1 MSNPNPDENREEQ
14 EAEIVARK
22 EQALRVLLSPEA
34 RLRRNNVK
42 LVKPEIAMSV
52 ENYIINMASQGKFNS
67 QLSDDQLKQILQSL
81 QKPKHEFKINR
92 L

>member
-1 MSNPNPDENREEQ
+1 MSNPSPDENREEQ

-34 RLRRNNVK
+34 RLRLNNVK

>member
-1 MSNPNPDENREEQ
+1 MSNPSPDENREAQ

-34 RLRRNNVK
+34 RLRLNNVK
-42 LVKPEIAMSV
+42 MVKPEIAMSV
-52 ENYIINMASQGKFNS
+52 ENYLINMASQGKFNS

>member
-1 MSNPNPDENREEQ
+1 MSDPSPDENREAQ

-34 RLRRNNVK
+34 RLRLNNVK
-42 LVKPEIAMSV
+42 MVKPEIAMSV
-52 ENYIINMASQGKFNS
+52 ENYLINMASQGKFNS

-81 QKPKHEFKINR
+81 QKPKREFKINR

>member
-34 RLRRNNVK
+34 RLRLNNVK

>member
-1 MSNPNPDENREEQ
+1 MSNPSPDENREAQ

-34 RLRRNNVK
+34 RLRLNNVK
-42 LVKPEIAMSV
+42 MVKPEIAMSV
-52 ENYIINMASQGKFNS
+52 ENYLINMASQGKFNS

-81 QKPKHEFKINR
+81 QKPKREFKINR

>member
-1 MSNPNPDENREEQ
+1 MSNPSPDENREAQ

-34 RLRRNNVK
+34 RLRLNNVK
-42 LVKPEIAMSV
+42 MVKPEIAMSV

-81 QKPKHEFKINR
+81 QKPKREFKINR